1 MTFWFIFHGIVQWG
15 DNLTTRIVHYPQ
27 GAVTEDGGG
36 NSDVICPLSF
46 II

>member
-15 DNLTTRIVHYPQ
+15 DNLTTHIVQYPQ